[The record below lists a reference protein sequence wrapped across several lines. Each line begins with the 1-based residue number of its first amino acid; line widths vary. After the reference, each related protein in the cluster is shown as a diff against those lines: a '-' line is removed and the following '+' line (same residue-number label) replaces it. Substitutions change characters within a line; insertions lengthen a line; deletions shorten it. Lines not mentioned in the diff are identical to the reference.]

1 MTEAHDRAGLVIGVT
16 GAPGSGKTTV
26 ARILAD
32 LGGELVSL
40 DSIGHEL
47 LGEED
52 VCEEIREAFSSGV
65 CRILDGE
72 ISRRKLADVVF
83 ADPAEL
89 KKLNRILH
97 PRMVERVKARV
108 AECREAGPKK
118 GAAGFVIEGALLI
131 EMDLAGVCDHVVL
144 VTAPREERLA
154 RLSRS
159 RGWDDA
165 ELARREQSQIDDDAR
180 RARADA
186 IIENVADIDEIRRRV
201 KTLWE
206 EWT

>member
-1 MTEAHDRAGLVIGVT
+1 MAEARGHSGLVIGVT

-26 ARILAD
+26 ARMLAD
-32 LGGELVSL
+32 LGGEIVSL
-40 DSIGHEL
+40 DAIGHEL
-47 LGEED
+47 LGDDE
-52 VCEEIREAFSSGV
+52 VREEIRETFSSGV

-83 ADPAEL
+83 ADPSEL
-89 KKLNRILH
+89 AKLNRILH

-108 AECREAGPKK
+108 AAWREAAPKECV
-118 GAAGFVIEGALLI
+118 AGFVIEGALLI
-131 EMDLAGVCDHVVL
+131 EMDLAEVCDHVVL
-144 VTAPREERLA
+144 VTVPREERLA

-165 ELARREQSQIDDDAR
+165 ELARRERSQIDDDAR

-186 IIENVADIDEIRRRV
+186 IIENVADIDEIRHTV